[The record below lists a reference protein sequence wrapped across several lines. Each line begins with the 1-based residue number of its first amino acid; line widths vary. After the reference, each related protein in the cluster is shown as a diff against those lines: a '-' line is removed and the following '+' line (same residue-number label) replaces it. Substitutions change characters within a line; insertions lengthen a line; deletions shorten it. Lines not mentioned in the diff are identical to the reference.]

1 MGYSYWWAPS
11 PVPNYYQF
19 QYNGFYVGC
28 GPVAWTMLFC
38 WADRQAGLGNAY
50 WAPRNGLYRQNGG
63 YGADALAPVSQDSGV
78 ENVVREIN
86 GDVGTFNLFGSGA
99 TWPWRMAD
107 AWHYLTGRSYT
118 SLRAGWNSIGWAEDW
133 IRDRAR
139 DSIKYRATP
148 AVIGTG
154 WLSHYPMAFGYAYQ
168 ERIVRY
174 CFIWCWDVTVY
185 DRWFYVDQGWGGAG
199 NEWVSASTWF
209 AGEIF
214 P

>member
-1 MGYSYWWAPS
+1 
-11 PVPNYYQF
+11 
-19 QYNGFYVGC
+19 
-28 GPVAWTMLFC
+28 MLFC
-38 WADRQAGLGNAY
+38 WADRQAGLGNGY

-63 YGADALAPVSQDSGV
+63 YGADALAPVNQDAGV
-78 ENVVREIN
+78 TNVIREIN
-86 GDVGTFNLFGSGA
+86 GDVGTFCLFGSGA

-107 AWHYLTGRSYT
+107 AWHYLTNRSYT
-118 SLRAGWNSIGWAEDW
+118 SLRAGWNSIGWSQDW

-154 WLSHYPMAFGYAYQ
+154 WLSHYPMAYGYAYQ
-168 ERIVRY
+168 ERCVRY